1 MAIQVLQTRRLLASG
16 EARRIRE
23 LAGLSLS
30 DVAADIGVTGS
41 AVYRWERGERVP
53 RGRAAA
59 DYAVLLLA
67 MRELVDR
74 TCSATS

>member
-1 MAIQVLQTRRLLASG
+1 MLETRQLLASG

-23 LAGLSLS
+23 LAGLRLS

-53 RGRAAA
+53 QGRAAA